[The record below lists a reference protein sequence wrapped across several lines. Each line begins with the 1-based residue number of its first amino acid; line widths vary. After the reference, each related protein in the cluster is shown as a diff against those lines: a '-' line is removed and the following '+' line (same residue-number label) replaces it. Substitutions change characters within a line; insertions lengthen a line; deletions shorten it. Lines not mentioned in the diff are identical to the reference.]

1 LVQKARR
8 TLRTAERACS
18 DSWSTW
24 AVTPSLA
31 WTRTSRSSTPSP
43 TRSVSTTTKSH
54 ERLWSY
60 PNFTITPRLPRQRTA
75 CPLVLQRPFTWYIKK
90 KKNVLFPIFTNRFI
104 TRSVTSSP
112 HSLPTSTSL
121 SRAPKPRGS
130 VLKEKPMTIPNSA
143 LPLSIAVV
151 FCY

>member
-1 LVQKARR
+1 MEYLGRHPIFSLDEDVKVFYTEPDEERFNDYKKSRTPMVVSEFYNHPKASTAKDCLPAGAAE
-8 TLRTAERACS
+8 TLHM
-18 DSWSTW
+18 
-24 AVTPSLA
+24 V
-31 WTRTSRSSTPSP
+31 
-43 TRSVSTTTKSH
+43 
-54 ERLWSY
+54 Y
-60 PNFTITPRLPRQRTA
+60 Q
-75 CPLVLQRPFTWYIKK
+75 K